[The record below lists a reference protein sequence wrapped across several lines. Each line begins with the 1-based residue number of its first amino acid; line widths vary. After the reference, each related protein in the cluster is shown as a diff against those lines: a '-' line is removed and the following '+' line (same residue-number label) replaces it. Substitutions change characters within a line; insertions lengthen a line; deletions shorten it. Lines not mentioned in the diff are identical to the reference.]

1 MKMREMHDQE
11 RRSDLPPLHALQAF
25 EAAARLG
32 SLTKAAGERH
42 LTPSAISRAVGL
54 VEHWSGV
61 PLFRRQGPRI
71 TLTPAGHAL
80 RDRIS
85 GPLQSLHSALQ
96 GTTRAAARTKRLD
109 LGVMTL
115 PSFAQGWLVPRLQQ
129 FGEQFPL
136 IDLRLQ
142 LSYAVESL
150 PPIEPRVALR
160 FGAFDKLG
168 LHVELMWRDPLVLV
182 AAPGW
187 IHRHGATPTAWP
199 GSSMLRM
206 AGFPWPRR
214 IGPHRLA
221 LPSGLEAND
230 AMVLAEAA
238 RLGLGVACLRQSLVE
253 DSIRRGSL
261 QALLPEIDIP
271 GDTALWLVCRE
282 EMRDHPAV
290 SAFWQWA
297 AEQATRDPLRPA
309 AMS

>member
-1 MKMREMHDQE
+1 MHETHDDE
-11 RRSDLPPLHALQAF
+11 LRSDLPPLHALQAF

-42 LTPSAISRAVGL
+42 LTPSAISRAVSL

-96 GTTRAAARTKRLD
+96 GSTRTSARTKRLD

-115 PSFAQGWLVPRLQQ
+115 PSFAQGWLVPRLHD
-129 FGEQFPL
+129 FGEQFPQV
-136 IDLRLQ
+136 DLRLH

-150 PPIEPRVALR
+150 PPLEPRVALR

-168 LHVELMWRDPLVLV
+168 LHAERMWRDPLVLV

-187 IHRHGATPTAWP
+187 THRHGAAPAAWP

-206 AGFPWPRR
+206 TGFPWPRR

-221 LPSGLEAND
+221 VASGLEAND

-238 RLGLGVACLRQSLVE
+238 RLGLGVACLRRSLVE
-253 DSIRRGSL
+253 DAIRRGSL
-261 QALLPEIDIP
+261 QDLSPEIDFP

-290 SAFWQWA
+290 STFWQWA
-297 AEQATRDPLRPA
+297 MEQAAHDPLRSDA
-309 AMS
+309 TS

>member
-1 MKMREMHDQE
+1 MKMREMHDEE

-238 RLGLGVACLRQSLVE
+238 RLGLGVACLRRSLVE

-309 AMS
+309 AIS